1 MGQRKKRFVALV
13 CAVSVIVLSSCG
25 DDLTQQVCIPGVEE
39 LAQPIG
45 GYHTGPQD
53 DQPGDNIGEIVLP
66 GGTDGDN
73 TALPESGQSG
83 ASDTLM
89 GERCMITISAAGDVT
104 LGNHQ
109 EQDYSYS
116 FRQAYDQAEDEGYF
130 FENVRDIFEADGYDH
145 RESRRTVDHIGT
157 YA

>member
-1 MGQRKKRFVALV
+1 M
-13 CAVSVIVLSSCG
+13 
-25 DDLTQQVCIPGVEE
+25 EE

-53 DQPGDNIGEIVLP
+53 NQPGDNIGEIVLP

-89 GERCMITISAAGDVT
+89 GERCTITISAAGDVT

-116 FRQAYDQAEDEGYF
+116 FRQVYDQAEDEGYF
-130 FENVRDIFEADGYDH
+130 
-145 RESRRTVDHIGT
+145 SRM
-157 YA
+157 

>member
-66 GGTDGDN
+66 GGTGGDN
-73 TALPESGQSG
+73 AALPESGQSG

-89 GERCMITISAAGDVT
+89 GER
-104 LGNHQ
+104 
-109 EQDYSYS
+109 
-116 FRQAYDQAEDEGYF
+116 
-130 FENVRDIFEADGYDH
+130 
-145 RESRRTVDHIGT
+145 
-157 YA
+157 

>member
-13 CAVSVIVLSSCG
+13 CAVSVIALSGCG

-66 GGTDGDN
+66 GGKGGDN

-89 GERCMITISAAGDVT
+89 GGT
-104 LGNHQ
+104 LH
-109 EQDYSYS
+109 
-116 FRQAYDQAEDEGYF
+116 
-130 FENVRDIFEADGYDH
+130 DH
-145 RESRRTVDHIGT
+145 DLRGRGCNFGQSSGT
-157 YA
+157 GLQLFIPSGIRSGGG

>member
-13 CAVSVIVLSSCG
+13 CAVSVIALSGCG

-66 GGTDGDN
+66 GGTVPIPAILHCRN
-73 TALPESGQSG
+73 
-83 ASDTLM
+83 
-89 GERCMITISAAGDVT
+89 
-104 LGNHQ
+104 
-109 EQDYSYS
+109 
-116 FRQAYDQAEDEGYF
+116 
-130 FENVRDIFEADGYDH
+130 RDSPGLRIL
-145 RESRRTVDHIGT
+145 
-157 YA
+157 

>member
-13 CAVSVIVLSSCG
+13 CAVSVIALSGCG

-53 DQPGDNIGEIVLP
+53 NQPGDNIGEIVLP

-83 ASDTLM
+83 ASDTLL
-89 GERCMITISAAGDVT
+89 RAT
-104 LGNHQ
+104 LATFATSSSMWEKAQ
-109 EQDYSYS
+109 
-116 FRQAYDQAEDEGYF
+116 
-130 FENVRDIFEADGYDH
+130 
-145 RESRRTVDHIGT
+145 IGR
-157 YA
+157 AHV

>member
-13 CAVSVIVLSSCG
+13 CAVSVIAFSGCG

-66 GGTDGDN
+66 GGKGGDN

-89 GERCMITISAAGDVT
+89 GERCTITIS
-104 LGNHQ
+104 
-109 EQDYSYS
+109 EMCI
-116 FRQAYDQAEDEGYF
+116 
-130 FENVRDIFEADGYDH
+130 RD
-145 RESRRTVDHIGT
+145 SRRTEAG
-157 YA
+157 